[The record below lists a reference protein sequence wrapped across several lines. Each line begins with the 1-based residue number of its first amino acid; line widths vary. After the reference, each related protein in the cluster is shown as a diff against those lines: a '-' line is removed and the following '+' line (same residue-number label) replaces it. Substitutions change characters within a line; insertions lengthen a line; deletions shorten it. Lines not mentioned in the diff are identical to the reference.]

1 MASITLSG
9 ILLDPNSDF
18 AVGDEIRFTHASTTG
33 QTVKGAVSVVT
44 IAPGGTYSLALQYG
58 LVLVEYKDIRST
70 QFKNLGIATV
80 NGSNPATTI
89 PELLNALVP
98 VSSAELIE
106 FQAILADCVT
116 AKNAAELAAAN
127 LIATQITT
135 TELIA
140 SSSTYAA
147 DAIITTQGFS
157 VAGVGAGPWVQTGV
171 TGQTA
176 SQTPSQLV
184 ESLCTDGNGNQWRL
198 MNNGQISISQ
208 LGGLVGS
215 NNGAVVFAF
224 NASSA
229 TTLDLEGL
237 SWPARDIDCDNAT
250 DKGKLQKSFINGT
263 LIVVNSFVNDVDLQ
277 TIQPFSQDEIA
288 VSGKKS
294 QVLTWKDKR
303 VLWLGTSIPHQG
315 VGSDGYP
322 ELLSSTL
329 DFTVSNWSWSG
340 SHAFY
345 NIAGDAFDSGTVRAL
360 SMTEADRLAGLAL
373 YGASSAYDDSF
384 NNVTIAS
391 EMTTEYRIK
400 NQFIANAYDVVVL
413 DHNHNDRKSVQTY
426 TVNDKTLTAI
436 TKGATTVVAV
446 NNTTGL
452 TVGDGAYLQVTGIA
466 DLQYAAAR
474 ITAIS
479 SLDVTLAIDSSG
491 YTGSFSS
498 GTLHWV
504 DRNTLEGSFDF
515 LIAYTKN
522 MGIIYG
528 NTSVD
533 IVLCNAPSYFTNNT
547 DRDFSIW
554 NSGKTIKSIADKWS
568 LGYFDV
574 AATLDLIYSQHLIY
588 FPDAVHPSTLET
600 RKALAS
606 YWASW
611 MSGGAQTVTNAADS
625 LAKNKLV
632 LDAHQELA
640 LFSKY
645 DDAYAYRANLFTDDT
660 PVISED
666 FSGGIGTWTVTSTP
680 PVIESAPWG
689 AGSAAKFVVTTGAPQ
704 PFITKA
710 SALAFDPILEFDLYF
725 PTIALATGTSNQ
737 LTVFSLITADTTAYN
752 VAIIQSAGGTAR
764 LSVSRSDTDVVSV
777 NLPTYLIEAAT
788 KYTIKADIIKGDTT
802 SSDGYI
808 LLTVN
813 GVKLYADT
821 FANGG
826 VSAITSTRLGAVFNN
841 MGSSFNFFI
850 SNIVTGGKTRSPAI
864 NWSEIQSP
872 LTTLELIASTGTYAP
887 EAVVNTSGFT
897 TSGGGGKGSWKQNG
911 VTGQTASQSPAQ
923 LGFPLLNDGLGNQ
936 WALVVQGELHV
947 ASLGATNNYTDD
959 DTLPIRAAVSIK
971 NAVRLSLKNR
981 LTGQINSAEGVTLLG
996 TNFKGGIL
1004 QGPSSIF
1011 DNSNTTIYIQF
1022 GNGFEDLG
1030 VGTTSVSDRTAY
1042 FANAAIVLNTGCSID
1057 GVGFYYPDQNMLN
1070 NDTVTT
1076 PPTKY
1081 APAII
1086 ISYLAEATSITNIN
1100 IGNCYVGIDVRKQ
1113 HNGCF
1118 IKDIYGSPLSIG
1130 IRTGSTMGFDDIQDT
1145 NFVLGNAY
1153 KDPQFPVQGM
1163 IDWVG
1168 ANAINIEQNRSTWVA
1183 FQNIKTFGY
1192 LGGINIFDSAADAT
1206 NGLTQ
1211 TASGQTCTYT
1221 GCGFDFCSYG
1231 IKGVN
1236 TFYLTINGN
1245 SFTPKHKDQS
1255 LLADTYAVYID
1266 NAGTSEYNITV
1277 TSNTVHDADMDG
1289 FYFEGIN
1296 NLNVSN
1302 NQIEEISILKAGVG
1316 ITADNCDQAVISG
1329 NVINGKD
1336 NANTKGI
1343 YAANSRS
1350 MSIVNN
1356 STSDINSTPIE
1367 IKDLTF
1373 SSIQGNM
1380 GESNPG
1386 DLVIDT
1392 SVTPTYSNV
1401 IINNVGNTIN
1411 LDTTDSNVNASSI
1424 LVVDLGR
1431 NFISH
1436 SGANDIK
1443 GLTAGQNGQI
1453 ITIRFG
1459 ASASSTGLIDADSGT
1474 PQSQRLFIAGNYGFT
1489 FSDTIQLV
1497 SRGSLG
1503 WYEVSRSV
1511 N

>member
-157 VAGVGAGPWVQTGV
+157 VAGVGSGPWVQTGV
-171 TGQTA
+171 TGLTA
-176 SQTPSQLV
+176 SQSPSQLV
-184 ESLCTDGNGNQWRL
+184 GSLCTDGNGNQWRL
-198 MNNGQISISQ
+198 MNDGQISISQ

-237 SWPARDIDCDNAT
+237 TWPARDIDCDNAT

-277 TIQPFSQDEIA
+277 TIQPFAQDEIA

-373 YGASSAYDDSF
+373 YGSTSAYDDSF

-391 EMTTEYRIK
+391 QMTAEYRIK
-400 NQFIANAYDVVVL
+400 NQFIANSYDVVVL

-436 TKGATTVVAV
+436 TKGTTTVVAV

-466 DLQYAAAR
+466 NLQYAAAR

-491 YTGSFSS
+491 YAGTFTA

-528 NTSVD
+528 NSAVD

-547 DRDFSIW
+547 NRDFSIW
-554 NSGKTIKSIADKWS
+554 NSGKTIKSVADKWS

-645 DDAYAYRANLFTDDT
+645 DDAYAYRANLFSDDT
-660 PVISED
+660 PIISED

-680 PVIESAPWG
+680 PVIEAAPWG
-689 AGSAAKFVVTTGAPQ
+689 AGVAAKFAVTAGTPQ
-704 PFITKA
+704 PYITKT
-710 SALAFDPILEFDLYF
+710 SALGFDPVLEFDLYF
-725 PTIALATGTSNQ
+725 PTISLATGVSNQ
-737 LTVFSLITADTTAYN
+737 ITVFTLLTADATTYS
-752 VAIIQSAGGTAR
+752 VSVIQSVGGDAR
-764 LSVSRSDTDVVSV
+764 LSVSRSDGVVLPV
-777 NLPTYLIEAAT
+777 NIATYLIGAAT

-826 VSAITSTRLGAVFNN
+826 VSTIASTRLGAVFNN

-864 NWSEIQSP
+864 NWSEIQKP
-872 LTTLELIASTGTYAP
+872 LTTLGLIASTAAFSSST
-887 EAVVNTSGFT
+887 VINTTCYSNIFDRGP
-897 TSGGGGKGSWKQNG
+897 GAWAQNG
-911 VTGQTASQSPAQ
+911 VTGQAVSQSPVQ
-923 LGFPLLNDGLGNQ
+923 LNDAGLLNDGNGNQ
-936 WALVVQGELHV
+936 WALITSGGGLLPESIGAVTSQSLAGADSIADSYSIFTAILSWAARTNYLGRTELGTGYYRLSQTLYVNQQLVFNGKGKNESYFHATHTSGPAVRFGQGNSGITNAGVTGSVARRTAAYSPLNIGVLFEGDDVPENQSGAPRLTHCILENYYVFGHGSSGVHVVGPAFTGSLNHPDVNTMKGHGISFDRGELTSRVNLITAVIGGLCNITDGRINNCGGHAIAAGSPTSAFSTPALRVVINNIEGEENGTDPAVRFYNTPVWLRGSNHVFENSGLGVAQAGGASAWVAGRNIHLTNNRSLVNYTNTYVIGSFDELPTDGIYINGFSVINPTAPLNPAVLVQLPAGETIEPRNIFIQQGEDLNITKLV
-947 ASLGATNNYTDD
+947 GTDATMSSSDYRRVPRLFINGARPPVYKTENQVVNNSISVVD
-959 DTLPIRAAVSIK
+959 DTSLKVWLAPNEKVIFELSMEYDGGAGTDLRVSIG
-971 NAVRLSLKNR
+971 APGGSSLSY
-981 LTGQINSAEGVTLLG
+981 
-996 TNFKGGIL
+996 
-1004 QGPSSIF
+1004 GPSS
-1011 DNSNTTIYIQF
+1011 NS
-1022 GNGFEDLG
+1022 LK
-1030 VGTTSVSDRTAY
+1030 VGDGDV
-1042 FANAAIVLNTGCSID
+1042 AA
-1057 GVGFYYPDQNMLN
+1057 
-1070 NDTVTT
+1070 
-1076 PPTKY
+1076 
-1081 APAII
+1081 
-1086 ISYLAEATSITNIN
+1086 
-1100 IGNCYVGIDVRKQ
+1100 
-1113 HNGCF
+1113 
-1118 IKDIYGSPLSIG
+1118 
-1130 IRTGSTMGFDDIQDT
+1130 
-1145 NFVLGNAY
+1145 
-1153 KDPQFPVQGM
+1153 
-1163 IDWVG
+1163 
-1168 ANAINIEQNRSTWVA
+1168 
-1183 FQNIKTFGY
+1183 
-1192 LGGINIFDSAADAT
+1192 
-1206 NGLTQ
+1206 
-1211 TASGQTCTYT
+1211 
-1221 GCGFDFCSYG
+1221 
-1231 IKGVN
+1231 
-1236 TFYLTINGN
+1236 
-1245 SFTPKHKDQS
+1245 
-1255 LLADTYAVYID
+1255 
-1266 NAGTSEYNITV
+1266 
-1277 TSNTVHDADMDG
+1277 
-1289 FYFEGIN
+1289 
-1296 NLNVSN
+1296 
-1302 NQIEEISILKAGVG
+1302 
-1316 ITADNCDQAVISG
+1316 
-1329 NVINGKD
+1329 
-1336 NANTKGI
+1336 
-1343 YAANSRS
+1343 
-1350 MSIVNN
+1350 
-1356 STSDINSTPIE
+1356 
-1367 IKDLTF
+1367 
-1373 SSIQGNM
+1373 IQGN
-1380 GESNPG
+1380 
-1386 DLVIDT
+1386 T
-1392 SVTPTYSNV
+1392 SGTL
-1401 IINNVGNTIN
+1401 I
-1411 LDTTDSNVNASSI
+1411 
-1424 LVVDLGR
+1424 
-1431 NFISH
+1431 
-1436 SGANDIK
+1436 
-1443 GLTAGQNGQI
+1443 
-1453 ITIRFG
+1453 FG
-1459 ASASSTGLIDADSGT
+1459 ASPTSHRLLCIKGTCTNGATGGYINTRWA
-1474 PQSQRLFIAGNYGFT
+1474 QSVAGA
-1489 FSDTIQLV
+1489 SDTTVYSGLSYIQLTNV
-1497 SRGSLG
+1497 YS
-1503 WYEVSRSV
+1503 
-1511 N
+1511 

>member
-1 MASITLSG
+1 MSSITLSG

-176 SQTPSQLV
+176 SQSPSQLV
-184 ESLCTDGNGNQWRL
+184 GSLCTDGNGNQWRL
-198 MNNGQISISQ
+198 MNDGQISISQ

-237 SWPARDIDCDNAT
+237 SWPARDIDCDNAV
-250 DKGKLQKSFINGT
+250 DKAKLQKSFINGT

-373 YGASSAYDDSF
+373 YGSTSAYDDSF

-391 EMTTEYRIK
+391 QMTAEYRIK
-400 NQFIANAYDVVVL
+400 NQFIANPYDVVVL

-466 DLQYAAAR
+466 NLQYAAAR

-479 SLDVTLAIDSSG
+479 SLDVTLAIDSASYAG
-491 YTGSFSS
+491 TFTA
-498 GTLHWV
+498 GTLHRV

-528 NTSVD
+528 NSAVD

-547 DRDFSIW
+547 NRDFSIW
-554 NSGKTIKSIADKWS
+554 NSGKTIKSVADKWS

-606 YWASW
+606 YWSSW

-660 PVISED
+660 PIISED

-689 AGSAAKFVVTTGAPQ
+689 AGVAAKIVVTTGAPQ
-704 PFITKA
+704 PFITKT

-725 PTIALATGTSNQ
+725 PTISLATGVSNQ

-777 NLPTYLIEAAT
+777 NIPTYLIEAAT
-788 KYTIKADIIKGDTT
+788 KYTIKVDIIKGDTT

-808 LLTVN
+808 RITVN
-813 GVKLYADT
+813 DVKLYADT

-850 SNIVTGGKTRSPAI
+850 SNIVTGGKTRAGSFGWPEVQRTSIAYQTFAELQALTETVDYKQFSVVERASATYI
-864 NWSEIQSP
+864 LQPVGYAALAGDATFANGRVAALQLQGKIYAEYFGVLGDGTDELTFVNDALQRCDGRPLYTNVRKIIVSDEIVLDKEGQALIGENPGSFNDGVNGAK
-872 LTTLELIASTGTYAP
+872 TEIASTNILRPVIRIRKENCQIKNLLISSSLSRATALRDATASGWNSGIRVEGDDVAAP
-887 EAVVNTSGFT
+887 EGDVFFTKIENVHVTNQPNDGITIVGRCYGSEFSRIECSNNRGHGFAVTNGEYTNRTNTAIAGWITINNLECSKNQGHGRRIGGYSSTDYTFRVT
-897 TSGGGGKGSWKQNG
+897 INNSEGLYSGGTPS
-911 VTGQTASQSPAQ
+911 
-923 LGFPLLNDGLGNQ
+923 LLEEPSESIIHCDGLF
-936 WALVVQGELHV
+936 
-947 ASLGATNNYTDD
+947 ASNLTSTGADTN
-959 DTLPIRAAVSIK
+959 
-971 NAVRLSLKNR
+971 
-981 LTGQINSAEGVTLLG
+981 LTPNSYAGITLLG
-996 TNFKGGIL
+996 FGGTLVEPRLLEVTEPVRIVKHPSRDSRGWNILNPHVRGLTSSYFVYLGSGIKNINVEIGDTLGAPTTATNINGIEGL
-1004 QGPSSIF
+1004 TACLGNLKTETKDLDYLGNVRFVSTAVDSSGLSLNAIKKNNQNVTTTPLSIF
-1011 DNSNTTIYIQF
+1011 DALT
-1022 GNGFEDLG
+1022 
-1030 VGTTSVSDRTAY
+1030 VGTMYEISGRHSGDPCLSSFTATVVGGITPVVSNVQNQSGATITYALTV
-1042 FANAAIVLNTGCSID
+1042 NATDIEIAVSAGSRNSDI
-1057 GVGFYYPDQNMLN
+1057 
-1070 NDTVTT
+1070 
-1076 PPTKY
+1076 
-1081 APAII
+1081 
-1086 ISYLAEATSITNIN
+1086 
-1100 IGNCYVGIDVRKQ
+1100 
-1113 HNGCF
+1113 F
-1118 IKDIYGSPLSIG
+1118 IKEI
-1130 IRTGSTMGFDDIQDT
+1130 
-1145 NFVLGNAY
+1145 V
-1153 KDPQFPVQGM
+1153 
-1163 IDWVG
+1163 
-1168 ANAINIEQNRSTWVA
+1168 VA
-1183 FQNIKTFGY
+1183 
-1192 LGGINIFDSAADAT
+1192 
-1206 NGLTQ
+1206 
-1211 TASGQTCTYT
+1211 
-1221 GCGFDFCSYG
+1221 
-1231 IKGVN
+1231 
-1236 TFYLTINGN
+1236 
-1245 SFTPKHKDQS
+1245 
-1255 LLADTYAVYID
+1255 
-1266 NAGTSEYNITV
+1266 
-1277 TSNTVHDADMDG
+1277 
-1289 FYFEGIN
+1289 
-1296 NLNVSN
+1296 
-1302 NQIEEISILKAGVG
+1302 
-1316 ITADNCDQAVISG
+1316 
-1329 NVINGKD
+1329 
-1336 NANTKGI
+1336 
-1343 YAANSRS
+1343 
-1350 MSIVNN
+1350 
-1356 STSDINSTPIE
+1356 
-1367 IKDLTF
+1367 
-1373 SSIQGNM
+1373 
-1380 GESNPG
+1380 
-1386 DLVIDT
+1386 
-1392 SVTPTYSNV
+1392 
-1401 IINNVGNTIN
+1401 
-1411 LDTTDSNVNASSI
+1411 
-1424 LVVDLGR
+1424 
-1431 NFISH
+1431 
-1436 SGANDIK
+1436 
-1443 GLTAGQNGQI
+1443 
-1453 ITIRFG
+1453 
-1459 ASASSTGLIDADSGT
+1459 
-1474 PQSQRLFIAGNYGFT
+1474 
-1489 FSDTIQLV
+1489 
-1497 SRGSLG
+1497 
-1503 WYEVSRSV
+1503 
-1511 N
+1511 

>member
-1 MASITLSG
+1 MSLVPYTITAIEVFTADAAATG
-9 ILLDPNSDF
+9 KQI
-18 AVGDEIRFTHASTTG
+18 AVGASSSMYI
-33 QTVKGAVSVVT
+33 QPANTV
-44 IAPGGTYSLALQYG
+44 
-58 LVLVEYKDIRST
+58 VLLYDDAAGS
-70 QFKNLGIATV
+70 
-80 NGSNPATTI
+80 NGS
-89 PELLNALVP
+89 
-98 VSSAELIE
+98 
-106 FQAILADCVT
+106 T
-116 AKNAAELAAAN
+116 AKVTGLNGQVTVYVHPGDYRIETNGISRFA
-127 LIATQITT
+127 QITQVTSMT
-135 TELIA
+135 TLELIA
-140 SSSTYAA
+140 STDDYLASKV
-147 DAIITTQGFS
+147 ITTSGFS
-157 VAGVGAGPWVQTGV
+157 VAGVGAGPWVQTGL

-198 MNNGQISISQ
+198 MNDGTISISQ

-237 SWPARDIDCDNAT
+237 TWPARDIDCDNAV
-250 DKGKLQKSFINGT
+250 DKAKLQKSFINGT

-277 TIQPFSQDEIA
+277 TIQPFAQDEIA

-315 VGSDGYP
+315 AGSDGYP

-373 YGASSAYDDSF
+373 YGSTSAYDDSF

-466 DLQYAAAR
+466 NLQYAAAR

-491 YTGSFSS
+491 YAGTFTA

-528 NTSVD
+528 NSAVD

-547 DRDFSIW
+547 NRDFSIW

-574 AATLDLIYSQHLIY
+574 AASLDLIYSQHLIY

-606 YWASW
+606 YWAEW
-611 MSGGAQTVTNAADS
+611 MSGGKQTVTNAADS

-660 PVISED
+660 PIISED

-689 AGSAAKFVVTTGAPQ
+689 AGVAAKFVVTAGTPQ
-704 PFITKA
+704 PYITKP
-710 SALAFDPILEFDLYF
+710 SALGFDPVLEFDLYF
-725 PTIALATGTSNQ
+725 PTISLATGVSNQ
-737 LTVFSLITADTTAYN
+737 ITVFTLLTADATTYS
-752 VAIIQSAGGTAR
+752 VSVIQSVGGDAR
-764 LSVSRSDTDVVSV
+764 LSVSRSDGVVLPV
-777 NLPTYLIEAAT
+777 NIATYLISAAT

-826 VSAITSTRLGAVFNN
+826 VSTIASTRLGAVFNN

-864 NWSEIQSP
+864 GWSEIQKP

-887 EAVVNTSGFT
+887 EAVVNTGGFT
-897 TSGGGGKGSWKQNG
+897 TSGDGGKGGWKQNG
-911 VTGQTASQSPAQ
+911 VTGQAVSQSPAQ
-923 LGFPLLNDGLGNQ
+923 LVDGLLNDANGNQ
-936 WALVVQGELHV
+936 WALVSEVVFLEQLGVVLDNATDNNLALAAAIAFQQHSYKQLNSGSGYCKFSSPFEVFSSTCIKGPMVSRSKSTTGNVNDDGLVFKYTGAATATPLIYCNLDGSQSYVHALRLIDFRLDCGGSQNGIELQGLNEYCLVQYVDVGNYTHGGIKCIEHDSAAGRFVNNQCAFKNLKLVPDSRAAKTSYGMFLREVHRGELSQITV
-947 ASLGATNNYTDD
+947 DAQASSSTHSINYGFQFGEGCYGN
-959 DTLPIRAAVSIK
+959 VST
-971 NAVRLSLKNR
+971 ALY
-981 LTGQINSAEGVTLLG
+981 AENCDNGFLLG
-996 TNFKGGIL
+996 ESGAG
-1004 QGPSSIF
+1004 
-1011 DNSNTTIYIQF
+1011 
-1022 GNGFEDLG
+1022 
-1030 VGTTSVSDRTAY
+1030 
-1042 FANAAIVLNTGCSID
+1042 
-1057 GVGFYYPDQNMLN
+1057 
-1070 NDTVTT
+1070 NDTVKNNTFIGCNTECPQYEPADTT
-1076 PPTKY
+1076 
-1081 APAII
+1081 IG
-1086 ISYLAEATSITNIN
+1086 SYTGTI
-1100 IGNCYVGIDVRKQ
+1100 
-1113 HNGCF
+1113 
-1118 IKDIYGSPLSIG
+1118 SIG
-1130 IRTGSTMGFDDIQDT
+1130 IF
-1145 NFVLGNAY
+1145 
-1153 KDPQFPVQGM
+1153 
-1163 IDWVG
+1163 
-1168 ANAINIEQNRSTWVA
+1168 
-1183 FQNIKTFGY
+1183 
-1192 LGGINIFDSAADAT
+1192 
-1206 NGLTQ
+1206 
-1211 TASGQTCTYT
+1211 
-1221 GCGFDFCSYG
+1221 
-1231 IKGVN
+1231 
-1236 TFYLTINGN
+1236 
-1245 SFTPKHKDQS
+1245 
-1255 LLADTYAVYID
+1255 
-1266 NAGTSEYNITV
+1266 
-1277 TSNTVHDADMDG
+1277 
-1289 FYFEGIN
+1289 
-1296 NLNVSN
+1296 
-1302 NQIEEISILKAGVG
+1302 AGVKWY
-1316 ITADNCDQAVISG
+1316 SF
-1329 NVINGKD
+1329 INYECSKAFGSSPFSYD
-1336 NANTKGI
+1336 YLIVDAHQDRI
-1343 YAANSRS
+1343 IERS
-1350 MSIVNN
+1350 SVS
-1356 STSDINSTPIE
+1356 STSDRVTFITASENRYGRDIWLTDAFSVDNSSQIADFENSLTANSAYPSASGSLCWKTANSTATTITGFGDGQDGQKMELRIRDANTSIDSDNTANGDSILLVGGTDLSSININSTFIFRKRGNSWIE
-1367 IKDLTF
+1367 L
-1373 SSIQGNM
+1373 
-1380 GESNPG
+1380 
-1386 DLVIDT
+1386 
-1392 SVTPTYSNV
+1392 
-1401 IINNVGNTIN
+1401 
-1411 LDTTDSNVNASSI
+1411 
-1424 LVVDLGR
+1424 
-1431 NFISH
+1431 
-1436 SGANDIK
+1436 
-1443 GLTAGQNGQI
+1443 
-1453 ITIRFG
+1453 
-1459 ASASSTGLIDADSGT
+1459 
-1474 PQSQRLFIAGNYGFT
+1474 
-1489 FSDTIQLV
+1489 
-1497 SRGSLG
+1497 SRML
-1503 WYEVSRSV
+1503 R
-1511 N
+1511 